1 MKALRIVQSNNVVN
15 GSVRRL
21 TSPDFFEV
29 CEVFL
34 NGVEIWRIGRQKD
47 EFVSAFL
54 KDPPGFLS
62 FVKGGI
68 VHDDQGAGLKLLQE
82 LFLEVVVKNGGVQAP
97 LKKEWGEEPLSLGGG
112 RDEVGPRPASPA
124 ALPKDLAALG
134 GPCVRAVGGA
144 LEPGLIKMDR
154 AAGALPQALSQ
165 VRQVLDP
172 ACGISFEVTGLF
184 FFRDAPIRLRACRME
199 LALTL
204 KWAARSRWRASGWS
218 ATCRSKSLRFSLR

>member
-1 MKALRIVQSNNVVN
+1 M
-15 GSVRRL
+15 
-21 TSPDFFEV
+21 
-29 CEVFL
+29 FL

-82 LFLEVVVKNGGVQAP
+82 LFLEVLVKNGGVQAP

-124 ALPKDLAALG
+124 ALPKDLAAPG
-134 GPCVRAVGGA
+134 GPCVRAVGGP
-144 LEPGLIKMDR
+144 LEPGLIKVDR
-154 AAGALPQALSQ
+154 AAGTLLQALSQ
-165 VRQVLDP
+165 VREVLDP
-172 ACGISFEVTGLF
+172 ACGFPFAVAGLF
-184 FFRDAPIRLRACRME
+184 FFRVAPIRPRACRME
-199 LALTL
+199 PTLTL

>member
-1 MKALRIVQSNNVVN
+1 M
-15 GSVRRL
+15 
-21 TSPDFFEV
+21 
-29 CEVFL
+29 FL

-54 KDPPGFLS
+54 KDPPDFLS

-112 RDEVGPRPASPA
+112 RDEVRPRPASPA

-144 LEPGLIKMDR
+144 LEPGLIKIDR
-154 AAGALPQALSQ
+154 AAGAPPQALSQ

-172 ACGISFEVTGLF
+172 ACRISFEVTGLF
-184 FFRDAPIRLRACRME
+184 FFRVAPIRLRACRME
-199 LALTL
+199 LVLTL

>member
-1 MKALRIVQSNNVVN
+1 M
-15 GSVRRL
+15 
-21 TSPDFFEV
+21 
-29 CEVFL
+29 FL
-34 NGVEIWRIGRQKD
+34 NGVEIWRIGGQKD

-144 LEPGLIKMDR
+144 LEPGLIKIDR
-154 AAGALPQALSQ
+154 AAGAPPQALSQ

-184 FFRDAPIRLRACRME
+184 FFGSPP
-199 LALTL
+199 
-204 KWAARSRWRASGWS
+204 S
-218 ATCRSKSLRFSLR
+218 A